1 MKKIIYLHG
10 LGSSG
15 STKTADYLRTKL
27 PDTEVISPDIPLEPK
42 SALRELNKLCHDVNP
57 DIIIGTSMGAM
68 YAQQMHGFRKILVNP
83 AFHVSHAQ

>member
-27 PDTEVISPDIPLEPK
+27 PDTEVISPDIPLEPERYVF
-42 SALRELNKLCHDVNP
+42 S
-57 DIIIGTSMGAM
+57 
-68 YAQQMHGFRKILVNP
+68 Q
-83 AFHVSHAQ
+83 